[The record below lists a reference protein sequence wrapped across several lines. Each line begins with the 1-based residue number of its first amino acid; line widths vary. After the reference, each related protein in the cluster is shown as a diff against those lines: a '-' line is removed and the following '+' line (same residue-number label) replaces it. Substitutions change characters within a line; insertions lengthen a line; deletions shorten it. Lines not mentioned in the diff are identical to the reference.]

1 MRSTFDEFEKELNEL
16 KALVA
21 SITPVNSALAGHQD
35 SLVRQYVMIR
45 RRFDYAAFV
54 VALYASFEKFVEN
67 LVAAY
72 VRLETRRV
80 LYADLP
86 PKLVK
91 KHLSR
96 TAEILS
102 RGRLGEG
109 RYAALS
115 ELDVVKNLFECLN
128 GVTPYTLNDVAVV
141 AHDLNLRPGEI
152 DALFAA
158 VGIEQVCERVRR
170 ADALLQW
177 YCASKG
183 LAQAPKNGVPSATI
197 AQRIED
203 VVERRN
209 QVAHRGGNPVDLLG
223 PDEMSDTMGF
233 IEAFSKSVFPM
244 AVAKYLEDHH
254 AAPGQGIPLQLREGP
269 YQNGTIVV
277 VEKPAQRL
285 FVGQP
290 VFVAVDSLGA
300 RWGRIQS
307 LKVDDAVVAAVEQGD
322 AAANGI
328 GIGLDFKCPKGG
340 ALVALEADDDVV
352 WSPETVGAA
361 PAARSL
367 RISRAR

>member
-1 MRSTFDEFEKELNEL
+1 MRSTFDELEKELSEL
-16 KALVA
+16 RALVA
-21 SITPVNSALAGHQD
+21 SITPVNSALEGHKD
-35 SLVRQYVMIR
+35 SLVRQYVTIR
-45 RRFDYAAFV
+45 RRFDYAAFA
-54 VALYASFEKFVEN
+54 VALYAAFEKFIEN

-80 LYADLP
+80 HYADLP

-128 GVTPYTLNDVAVV
+128 GVTPYTLNDAAVI
-141 AHDLNLRPGEI
+141 AHDVNLRPGEI

-158 VGIEQVCERVRR
+158 IGIEQVCERIRR
-170 ADALLQW
+170 ADALLEW

-183 LAQAPKNGVPSATI
+183 LAQAPQDGISSATI

-223 PDEMSDTMGF
+223 VDEMSDTIGF
-233 IEAFSKSVFPM
+233 IEAFSKSIFAIV
-244 AVAKYLEDHH
+244 VARYLEGHH
-254 AAPGQGIPLQLREGP
+254 STPGRGIPLQPLEGP
-269 YQNGTIVV
+269 YQDGMIVV
-277 VEKPAQRL
+277 VEKPIQRL

-290 VFVAVDSLGA
+290 VFVAVDSQGV
-300 RWGRIQS
+300 RWGRIRS
-307 LKVDDAVVAAVEQGD
+307 LKVDEAVVAAVEQGD

-328 GIGLDFKCPKGG
+328 GIGLDFRCPKGR
-340 ALVALEADDDVV
+340 AIVALEADDDVV
-352 WSPETVGAA
+352 WSPEAVAAA
-361 PAARSL
+361 PAA
-367 RISRAR
+367 

>member
-1 MRSTFDEFEKELNEL
+1 MRSTFDEIEKELNEL
-16 KALVA
+16 RALVA
-21 SITPVNSALAGHQD
+21 SITPVNSVLEGHKD
-35 SLVRQYVMIR
+35 SLVRQYVTIR
-45 RRFDYAAFV
+45 RRFDYAAFT
-54 VALYASFEKFVEN
+54 VALYASFEKFIEN

-80 LYADLP
+80 PYAELP
-86 PKLVK
+86 QKLVK
-91 KHLSR
+91 KHLFR

-115 ELDVVKNLFECLN
+115 ELDVVKNLFDCLS
-128 GVTPYTLNDVAVV
+128 GMTPYTLNDVAIV

-158 VGIEQVCERVRR
+158 VGIEHVCERVRR
-170 ADALLQW
+170 ADALLEW

-183 LAQAPKNGVPSATI
+183 LVQAPQDGVPSATI
-197 AQRIED
+197 GQRIED
-203 VVERRN
+203 IVERRN
-209 QVAHRGGNPVDLLG
+209 QVAHRGGNPVNLLG
-223 PDEMSDTMGF
+223 TDEMSDMIAF
-233 IEAFSKSVFPM
+233 IEAFSKSVLAM
-244 AVAKYLEDHH
+244 VVARYLGDHH
-254 AAPGQGIPLQLREGP
+254 GTPGRGIPLRLREGP

-277 VEKPAQRL
+277 VEKPIQRL

-290 VFVAVDSLGA
+290 VFVAVDSQSA

-322 AAANGI
+322 AATNGI

-340 ALVALEADDDVV
+340 TVVALEADDDVV
-352 WSPETVGAA
+352 WSPETVAVA
-361 PAARSL
+361 PAA
-367 RISRAR
+367 

>member
-1 MRSTFDEFEKELNEL
+1 VRSTFDELEKELNEL
-16 KALVA
+16 RALVA
-21 SITPVNSALAGHQD
+21 SIAPVNSALEGHKD
-35 SLVRQYVMIR
+35 SLVRQYVTIR

-54 VALYASFEKFVEN
+54 VALYASFEKFIEN

-72 VRLETRRV
+72 VRLESRRV
-80 LYADLP
+80 QYADLP

-91 KHLSR
+91 RHLSR
-96 TAEILS
+96 TADILS

-109 RYAALS
+109 RYAALN

-128 GVTPYTLNDVAVV
+128 GVTPYTLNDAAVV
-141 AHDLNLRPGEI
+141 AHDSNLRPGEI
-152 DALFAA
+152 DVLFAA

-170 ADALLQW
+170 ADGLLEW

-183 LAQAPKNGVPSATI
+183 LAQAPQGGVPSSTI

-209 QVAHRGGNPVDLLG
+209 QVAHRGGNPVNLLG
-223 PDEMSDTMGF
+223 PDEMSDTLGF
-233 IEAFSKSVFPM
+233 IKAFSKSVFSM

-254 AAPGQGIPLQLREGP
+254 ASPGHGIPLQLRGKL
-269 YQNGTIVV
+269 YQGGTIVG

-290 VFVAVDSLGA
+290 VFVAVDSVGA

-307 LKVDDAVVAAVEQGD
+307 LKVDGALVPAVAQRD

-340 ALVALEADDDVV
+340 ALIALEADDDVV
-352 WSPETVGAA
+352 WSPEAVGAA
-361 PAARSL
+361 PEA
-367 RISRAR
+367 